1 MYARVATFEGGDP
14 ARADEVIEAVRGMIR
29 ERGSEIQGAR
39 RFMMLI
45 DREAGRTRAITVFD
59 EEQAMLDAESIFDQM
74 TPAVPDAGATRASV
88 EHFEVALDEQ
98 LA

>member
-29 ERGSEIQGAR
+29 ERGPEIPGAR

-45 DREAGRTRAITVFD
+45 DRQAGRARAITLF
-59 EEQAMLDAESIFDQM
+59 ENEQAMRDAESIFDQM